1 MTSYLNIL
9 GIRGIPA
16 NHGGFE
22 SFVARFAPFMT
33 EQGWKVTV
41 YCQADEG
48 KRSPRMWIDEWN
60 GIRRVH
66 FETRTRGALATI
78 EFDLKTVLHV
88 LRQPGVDLVLGY
100 NTAVFNVLQRLAGRR
115 LIMNMDGIEWKRH
128 KWGKA
133 AKLWFWINEW
143 IGARI
148 ASVPVADHPKIAEHL
163 ASRGVRNAVIIPYG
177 SDVIVDAPVEH
188 LARFGITPKDY
199 FISIARIEP
208 ENSILEM
215 VQAFVAAAPPGRRLV
230 VLGRLDVETNPYHA
244 QVRHAANDSVIFP
257 GAIYDA
263 ELVRALRHHCLAYMH
278 GHQVGGTNPSLVEAL
293 GAGNAVIARNNAFNR
308 WTAGEEQL
316 FFSSIAECAEA
327 IKAMAQNAGLVQR
340 HGLASRERHRQN
352 FQYDSVHR
360 MYLDLIASKRP
371 ATAPDETARRDVV
384 LKGNRFQNIADD
396 KAT

>member
-22 SFVARFAPFMT
+22 SFVARFAPFMR

-48 KRSPRMWIDEWN
+48 VRSPRMWIDEWN

-66 FETRTRGALATI
+66 FETRSRGSLATI

-100 NTAVFNVLQRLAGRR
+100 NTAVFNVLQRLFGRR
-115 LIMNMDGIEWKRH
+115 LIINMDGIEWKRQ

-133 AKLWFWINEW
+133 AKLWFWMNEW

-148 ASVPVADHPKIAEHL
+148 ATVPVADHPKIAEHL
-163 ASRGVRNAVIIPYG
+163 ANRGVRNSVIIPYG
-177 SDVIVDAPVEH
+177 SDLIIDAPVEP
-188 LARFGITPKDY
+188 LARLGVTPKDY

-215 VQAFVAAAPPGRRLV
+215 VQAFVKAAPTGRKLV
-230 VLGRLDVETNPYHA
+230 VLGKLDPDSNPYHA
-244 QVRHAANDSVIFP
+244 QVREAANDSVIFP

-263 ELVRALRHHCLAYMH
+263 DVVRALRRHCLAYMH

-293 GAGNAVIARNNAFNR
+293 GAGNAVIARNNPFNR
-308 WTAGEEQL
+308 WTAGDEQL
-316 FFSSIAECAEA
+316 FFSSVDECAEA
-327 IKAMAQNAGLVQR
+327 INTVAKDGDIARRNGE
-340 HGLASRERHRQN
+340 ASRERHKHH

-360 MYLDLIASKRP
+360 MYLDLIASKKTAA
-371 ATAPDETARRDVV
+371 ATEEAVRREVV
-384 LKGNRFQNIADD
+384 VKGHPVSEHRR
-396 KAT
+396 

>member
-22 SFVARFAPFMT
+22 SFVARFAPFMS

-48 KRSPRMWIDEWN
+48 VRSPRMWIDDWN

-66 FETRTRGALATI
+66 FETRTRGSLATI

-88 LRQPGVDLVLGY
+88 LRQPGIDLVLGY
-100 NTAVFNVLQRLAGRR
+100 NTAVFNILQRLFGRR
-115 LIMNMDGIEWKRH
+115 LIMNMDGIEWKRQ

-133 AKLWFWINEW
+133 AKTWFWINEW

-148 ASVPVADHPKIAEHL
+148 ASVPIADHPMIAEHL
-163 ASRGVRNAVIIPYG
+163 AKRGVRNAVIIPYG
-177 SDVIVDAPVEH
+177 SDLIADAPVAP
-188 LARFGITPKDY
+188 LSRFGIVPNDY
-199 FISIARIEP
+199 FISIARVEP

-215 VQAFVAAAPPGRRLV
+215 VEAFVKARTGRKFM
-230 VLGRLDVETNPYHA
+230 VLGKLDPHSNPYHA
-244 QVRHAANDSVIFP
+244 RVMQAADESVIFP

-263 ELVRALRHHCLAYMH
+263 EIVRALRFHCRAYMH

-293 GAGNAVIARNNAFNR
+293 GAGNAVIARNNPFNC
-308 WTAGEEQL
+308 WTAGDEQL
-316 FFSSIAECAEA
+316 FFSSVEECTEA
-327 IKAMAQNAGLVQR
+327 IRRLSQHDIIVRKKGD
-340 HGLASRERHRQN
+340 ASHERHKYN

-360 MYLDLIASKRP
+360 MYLDVICRKKSP
-371 ATAPDETARRDVV
+371 ATSSDETARNEAL
-384 LKGNRFQNIADD
+384 LKGNPVPEQR
-396 KAT
+396 T

>member
-41 YCQADEG
+41 YCQEDEG
-48 KRSPRMWIDEWN
+48 VRSPRMWIDDWN

-66 FETRTRGALATI
+66 FQTRSRGALATI
-78 EFDLKTVLHV
+78 EFDLRTVLHV
-88 LRQPGVDLVLGY
+88 LRQPGIDLVLGY
-100 NTAVFNVLQRLAGRR
+100 NTAVFNILQRLFGRR
-115 LIMNMDGIEWKRH
+115 LIINMDGIEWKRQ

-133 AKLWFWINEW
+133 AKAWFWMNEW

-148 ASVPVADHPKIAEHL
+148 ASVPIADHPKIAEHL
-163 ASRGVRNAVIIPYG
+163 AKRGVRNAVIIPYG
-177 SDVIVDAPVEH
+177 SDLIADAPVAP
-188 LARFGITPKDY
+188 LSRFGVEPNDY

-215 VQAFVAAAPPGRRLV
+215 VQAFVKARTGRKFM
-230 VLGRLDVETNPYHA
+230 VLGKLDPHSNAYHA
-244 QVRHAANDSVIFP
+244 RVIQAADDSVIFP
-257 GAIYDA
+257 GAIYDTDV
-263 ELVRALRHHCLAYMH
+263 VRALRCHCRAYMH

-293 GAGNAVIARNNAFNR
+293 GAGNAVIARNNPFNC
-308 WTAGEEQL
+308 WTAGDEQL
-316 FFSSIAECAEA
+316 FFSSVEECAEA
-327 IKAMAQNAGLVQR
+327 IRSLSQHDALARKKGD
-340 HGLASRERHRQN
+340 ASRERHQYN

-360 MYLDLIASKRP
+360 MYLDVICRKKSP
-371 ATAPDETARRDVV
+371 AMSPDETSRNEGM
-384 LKGNRFQNIADD
+384 LKAHPVPEQR
-396 KAT
+396 T